1 MLDYEISGYIVYWR
15 RLFAG
20 KIVRRCREFDTEE
33 EAVNFVKDCRID
45 WVEYRI
51 EQRRTA
57 IIDF

>member
-1 MLDYEISGYIVYWR
+1 MLDYEIKGYIVYWKKEIY
-15 RLFAG
+15 G
-20 KIVRRCREFDTEE
+20 KIVNRCREFGTEE
-33 EAVNFVKDCRID
+33 EAVEFVKGYRLG